1 LRGGT
6 VAELISLVV
15 TTYNWPEA
23 LAAVLRSLSRQTDQD
38 FEVIVADDG
47 SGPTTGRLVADW
59 VARMPVPLKH
69 VWHEDRGFRAGEIRN
84 RAVRASEGAICV
96 FLDGDCLARPDFVAV
111 HRRLAEPGWFVAG
124 NRILLTQ
131 AFTERVLRENLEPET
146 WSLSKVLQQRLS
158 GGFNRAVP
166 ALRLPLGSLRYLKKN
181 AWIGVRS
188 CNLAVRR
195 GDFERVDGFDAAF
208 SGWGLEDS
216 DLVVRLLNAGVHR
229 KDGRFATGVFHLWHR
244 DIDRSRF
251 ADNQRQLDEV
261 LALRRVRARQG
272 LSWLLGNEGIGSL
285 DELGGRAIAPEAV
298 RDA

>member
-69 VWHEDRGFRAGEIRN
+69 VWHKDSGFRAAEIRN
-84 RAVRASEGAICV
+84 RAARMADGAYCI

-111 HRRLAEPGWFVAG
+111 HRRLAETGWFVAG

-131 AFTERVLRENLEPET
+131 ALTQTILRDNLQPET
-146 WSLSKVLQQRLS
+146 WTWADLLRQRLS
-158 GGFNRAVP
+158 GGINRAMP
-166 ALRLPLGSLRYLKKN
+166 AFALPLGSLRRLKRT
-181 AWIGVRS
+181 AWTGVRS
-188 CNLAVRR
+188 CNLAIWRS
-195 GDFERVDGFDAAF
+195 DFERVDGFDAAF
-208 SGWGLEDS
+208 NGWGLEDS
-216 DLVVRLLNAGVHR
+216 DLVVRLLHAGASR
-229 KDGRFATGVFHLWHR
+229 KDGRFATGVLHLWHVEV
-244 DIDRSRF
+244 DRSRF
-251 ADNQRQLDEV
+251 ADNQRQLEAV
-261 LALRRVRARQG
+261 LACKRTRAQRG
-272 LSWLLGNEGIGSL
+272 VSWLVEQEGSGGL
-285 DELGGRAIAPEAV
+285 DRLSDLSVPSEGRH
-298 RDA
+298 DG